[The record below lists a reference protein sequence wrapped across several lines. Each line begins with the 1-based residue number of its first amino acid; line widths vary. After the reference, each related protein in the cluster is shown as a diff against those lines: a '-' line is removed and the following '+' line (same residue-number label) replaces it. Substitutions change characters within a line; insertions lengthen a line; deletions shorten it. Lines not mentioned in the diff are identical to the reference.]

1 MGIERIEGALSEWKR
16 KSDSNVATMKGL
28 DLKYHSKFR
37 PLMLKQLTAS
47 SFAALSEAANGY
59 GDDMFVPDDII
70 GTIWMFTRPF
80 DELVELK
87 FVVETI
93 SDFFESGKR
102 RIALQKLPIQSHRG
116 YDPMNYM

>member
-1 MGIERIEGALSEWKR
+1 MGTFLVAQIDRIEGALSEWTR
-16 KSDSNVATMKGL
+16 KSGLNVLAMKEL
-28 DLKYHSKFR
+28 ETKYHSKYR

-59 GDDMFVPDDII
+59 GDGLFVPDDII
-70 GTIWMFTRPF
+70 GTIWSFTRPF

-87 FVVETI
+87 FVVDTI

-102 RIALQKLPIQSHRG
+102 RIALKKMPIQSHRG
-116 YDPMNYM
+116 